1 MERRFD
7 KYEEKNFYNKS
18 PSLHYYHFISIH
30 HYDNTWKSKKDK
42 IKKKMMQIGT
52 RIIGEDNRARLVSMK
67 RK

>member
-1 MERRFD
+1 M
-7 KYEEKNFYNKS
+7 NKTENT
-18 PSLHYYHFISIH
+18 YSIH